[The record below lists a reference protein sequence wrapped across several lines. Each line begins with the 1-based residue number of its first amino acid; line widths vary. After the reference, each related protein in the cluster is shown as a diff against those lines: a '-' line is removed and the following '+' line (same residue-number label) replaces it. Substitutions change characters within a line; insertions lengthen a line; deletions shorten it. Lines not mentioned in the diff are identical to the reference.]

1 MAKLK
6 TPEPNLFN
14 NNDIF
19 KGDDITKIC
28 ESLNCPCNT
37 PGWPDRYGEALYN
50 YTMNNGFRRIRTLS
64 LFSGAGGLDIGFHDL
79 GFNIVQ
85 TVEIEEK
92 FSATL
97 DLNSGEG
104 KKFEGTKN
112 NCIDIREFTGDDL
125 GTIDFII
132 GGPPCQ
138 TFSSAGR
145 RGGGVLGT
153 TDPRG
158 VLFREYVRLLKKL
171 NPVGFLFENVYGI
184 VGAQGGEAWREIQKS
199 FSEVGYR
206 LFSRVIDAADY
217 GTPQHRERLI
227 IVGLRQGVFKFPR
240 PTHGPDS
247 LNNQPFYNAGTAVS
261 GLKLTTEEKKT
272 GIGGR
277 YGSLLPAIPPGL
289 NYSFYTSEMGHPN
302 PIFAWRSKFSDFMY
316 KADPEVPVRTI
327 KAQGG
332 QYTGPLHWD
341 SRYFSYSEFKR
352 LQTFPDDYQISGNKQ
367 VAVHQIGNSVPPQL
381 ARTLALAIRIQV
393 FGDEFP
399 FQMSLLDDYEELTF
413 RKRKGDL
420 TAHYREKA
428 RQAIAG
434 IQSQAKEIISSSHSF
449 YLTIGE
455 RFKYIENEN
464 EGDYSVRV
472 EWGDFLN
479 VTVTPKNSKS
489 KIPIRIVVT
498 PKREWTLPISHIEMA
513 IYSSSWMA
521 VTAAWKVVDREL
533 IIHKLKADLVQLNGY
548 YQYES
553 QIVCQMTCGRVANS
567 KIIKTIYSGT
577 ITGRNITTEELA
589 KAWGVKEDEVLAK
602 SQFLRGLGY
611 EVRNSKT
618 NPQLDDNVWILPYKF
633 PTLLP
638 ESVQLSKSLI

>member
-1 MAKLK
+1 MAKWK
-6 TPEPNLFN
+6 TSEPNLFN

-19 KGDDITKIC
+19 EGDDITVIC

-50 YTMNNGFRRIRTLS
+50 YTLNNGLRRIRTLS

-79 GFNIVQ
+79 GFDIVQ

-97 DLNSGEG
+97 DLNSGKG

-112 NCIDIREFTGDDL
+112 NCVDIREFTGDDL
-125 GTIDFII
+125 GPIDFII

-184 VGAQGGEAWREIQKS
+184 IGAQGGEAWREIQNS

-206 LFSRVIDAADY
+206 LFFRVVDAADY

-261 GLKLTTEEKKT
+261 GLKLTAEEMKT

-289 NYSFYTSEMGHPN
+289 NYSFFTSEMGHPN

-367 VAVHQIGNSVPPQL
+367 VAVQQIGNSVPPQL

-399 FQMSLLDDYEELTF
+399 FKMSLLDDYEELTF
-413 RKRKGDL
+413 RKRKGEL

-434 IQSQAKEIISSSHSF
+434 IKSQTKGVISNSRTFFLS
-449 YLTIGE
+449 IGE

-464 EGDYSVRV
+464 EGDYSVCV
-472 EWGDFLN
+472 EWGEYLN

-489 KIPIRIVVT
+489 RTPIRIVVT
-498 PKREWTLPISHIEMA
+498 PKSEWTLPISHIEMV
-513 IYSSSWMA
+513 INSSSWMA

-533 IIHKLKADLVQLNGY
+533 VIHKLKADLVQLNGY

-553 QIVCQMTCGRVANS
+553 QIVCQITCGRVANS
-567 KIIKTIYSGT
+567 KIIKTIYSG
-577 ITGRNITTEELA
+577 ILTGRNITTEELA

-602 SQFLRGLGY
+602 SQFLRDLGY